1 MKDKDKL
8 IYDLIFSDGEN
19 FQIDVGEYIDDIY
32 KYDEF
37 IDDIKNILRKSK
49 VSIIKN
55 SIDVNSKGVRWNLK
69 VRK

>member
-55 SIDVNSKGVRWNLK
+55 SIDFNSKGVRWNLK